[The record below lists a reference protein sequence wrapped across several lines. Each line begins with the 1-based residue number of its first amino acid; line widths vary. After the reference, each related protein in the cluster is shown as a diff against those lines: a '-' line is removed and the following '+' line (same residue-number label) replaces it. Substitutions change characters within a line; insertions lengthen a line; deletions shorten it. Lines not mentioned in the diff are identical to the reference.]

1 MKSTNKTSGGY
12 GRRLI
17 TAVLLALAIFTTSDL
32 FSQIENNELLNYN
45 KDKEFFYLDPLVFY
59 NQENSTPRLDVYV
72 EVPMSNVQ
80 FIKKS
85 AEKRFEANLEYDIII
100 TDQNKQIVSQ
110 ETNTTKVSKTNK
122 EFKDAGGTS
131 EFIIKN
137 FYLEP
142 GDYDLQVEVIDRNTG
157 ASNTKTTKVKVEN
170 FDTGE
175 LHFSDIMMVSNFSYN
190 AENKKMIT
198 PLVTKNVGDLSKFYL
213 FFEVYNNL
221 DIPLQK
227 NFRYQVYDKD
237 NNEIMKGSIS
247 YVLSPGVNQK
257 IEELATEELYSGD
270 YKLVVKD
277 LSNNTFAS
285 KDFNFKWNGLP
296 VSVKDLDLAIA
307 QTIYIATSDEYDRM
321 QKAKSKEDKEK
332 RFVQFWR
339 SKDPS
344 PGSTTNELMQE
355 YYKRIEIANERY
367 SNYFEGW
374 KSDMGMVYI
383 IYGDPS
389 SIDRYPFENNTKPY
403 EVWDY
408 YDINRRFVFVDNTG
422 FGDYRLTTP
431 IWDDKIR
438 PY

>member
-17 TAVLLALAIFTTSDL
+17 TAVLLALAIFTTNDL

-198 PLVTKNVGDLSKFYL
+198 PLVTK
-213 FFEVYNNL
+213 
-221 DIPLQK
+221 
-227 NFRYQVYDKD
+227 
-237 NNEIMKGSIS
+237 
-247 YVLSPGVNQK
+247 
-257 IEELATEELYSGD
+257 
-270 YKLVVKD
+270 
-277 LSNNTFAS
+277 
-285 KDFNFKWNGLP
+285 
-296 VSVKDLDLAIA
+296 
-307 QTIYIATSDEYDRM
+307 
-321 QKAKSKEDKEK
+321 
-332 RFVQFWR
+332 
-339 SKDPS
+339 
-344 PGSTTNELMQE
+344 
-355 YYKRIEIANERY
+355 
-367 SNYFEGW
+367 
-374 KSDMGMVYI
+374 
-383 IYGDPS
+383 
-389 SIDRYPFENNTKPY
+389 
-403 EVWDY
+403 
-408 YDINRRFVFVDNTG
+408 
-422 FGDYRLTTP
+422 
-431 IWDDKIR
+431 
-438 PY
+438 